1 MHKCINYQSLTW
13 IITLRFN
20 ILHKILVVVSEDFVR
35 GQVESRFKF
44 RFLRNGRMPNGVVLG
59 QNDQTAQIIMNE
71 I

>member
-1 MHKCINYQSLTW
+1 MLY
-13 IITLRFN
+13 RV
-20 ILHKILVVVSEDFVR
+20 LVVLQDFVR

-44 RFLRNGRMPNGVVLG
+44 RFLRNGRMPNEVVLS

>member
-1 MHKCINYQSLTW
+1 MFK
-13 IITLRFN
+13 
-20 ILHKILVVVSEDFVR
+20 DFVR

-44 RFLRNGRMPNGVVLG
+44 RFLRNGRMPSEVVLG